1 VRRRFR
7 AFVPQLVP
15 YSVSNI
21 PVKTGKYITGIGAV
35 AVIIRPPAKDG
46 VDLFELFAKADEG
59 GVTPC
64 QLLDPV
70 T

>member
-1 VRRRFR
+1 M
-7 AFVPQLVP
+7 P
-15 YSVSNI
+15 YSVSDI
-21 PVKTGKYITGIGAV
+21 PVEAGKYITGIGAV

-46 VDLFELFAKADEG
+46 IDLFELFAKADEG

>member
-1 VRRRFR
+1 
-7 AFVPQLVP
+7 VP
-15 YSVSNI
+15 YSVSDI
-21 PVKTGKYITGIGAV
+21 PVKAGKYITGVSTV

-46 VDLFELFAKADEG
+46 IDLFELFAKADEG
-59 GVTPC
+59 SVTPC